1 MAAKSILI
9 TGASSGI
16 GAALA
21 RAYAAPGTILFLGG
35 RDSARLE
42 AVTNECA
49 GLGARAESSIVDVT
63 DADACA
69 RWIGASDD
77 AAPLDLVIA
86 NAGIAVGIGT
96 GAGPFE
102 KEAERIRHMLDVN
115 VGGTLNTIIPAIAR
129 MRPRRCGQIGIVSSL
144 ASFVGAPGAGAY
156 CASKSAQ
163 RLLGEALRVELAD
176 DGIEVSVICP
186 GFIRTPMIAENK
198 HPMPFL
204 MEADRAAAIIK
215 RGLAADRGRIAFPL
229 PMYWLIF
236 LGACLPRAL
245 TEWGMRRFG
254 PKG

>member
-21 RAYAAPGTILFLGG
+21 RVYAAPGTILFLGG

-42 AVTNECA
+42 AVANECA
-49 GLGARAESSIVDVT
+49 GLGARARPSIVDVT
-63 DADACA
+63 DADAGA

-77 AAPLDLVIA
+77 TAPLDLVIA

-129 MRPRRCGQIGIVSSL
+129 MRPRRRGQIGIVSSL

-156 CASKSAQ
+156 CASKAAQ

-176 DGIEVSVICP
+176 DGIAVSVICP
-186 GFIRTPMIAENK
+186 GFIRTPMIAGNP

-204 MEADRAAAIIK
+204 MEADQAAATIK

>member
-35 RDSARLE
+35 RDADRLE
-42 AVTNECA
+42 AVANECA
-49 GLGARAESSIVDVT
+49 ALGARERPSIVDVT

-77 AAPLDLVIA
+77 ATTLDLVIA

-96 GAGPFE
+96 RAGPFE
-102 KEAERIRHMLDVN
+102 KEAERIRRMLDVN
-115 VGGTLNTIIPAIAR
+115 VGGTLNTIIPTIAR
-129 MRPRRCGQIGIVSSL
+129 MRPRRRGQIGIVSSL

-156 CASKSAQ
+156 CASKAAQ

-176 DGIEVSVICP
+176 DGIKVSVICP
-186 GFIRTPMIAENK
+186 GFIKTPMTAGNQ

-204 MEADRAAAIIK
+204 MEADPAAAIIK
-215 RGLAADRGRIAFPL
+215 RGLAANRGRIAFPL
-229 PMYWLIF
+229 PMYLLVF

-245 TEWGMRRFG
+245 TEWGMRRFQ